1 MERKLVDRLCSLAMV
16 PGDQIRSAGAKLAVL
31 TAATALCDDVST
43 LGNDGA

>member
-1 MERKLVDRLCSLAMV
+1 MDRLCSLAMV
-16 PGDQIRSAGAKLAVL
+16 PGDQIRSAGVKLAVL